1 MAPAEEIPCCKSG
14 LYLIERFP
22 YLAMLGTGRNHML
35 LKSYDIFKRDA
46 GGEVWVE
53 AVRDLE
59 SAKSR
64 LIELAAEA
72 PGQYVIFS
80 QRSGRMVS
88 SGTVVA
94 SPAARAS
101 ARETEKEKPSE
112 HCAASGA
119 GKSDTLW

>member
-1 MAPAEEIPCCKSG
+1 MRSQW
-14 LYLIERFP
+14 
-22 YLAMLGTGRNHML
+22 
-35 LKSYDIFKRDA
+35 YDIFRRDA
-46 GGEVWVE
+46 RGEIWIE

-59 SAKSR
+59 TAKSR

-88 SGTVVA
+88 SGTVVT
-94 SPAARAS
+94 SPAARARP
-101 ARETEKEKPSE
+101 RETDKSSE
-112 HCAASGA
+112 PCAESVT

>member
-1 MAPAEEIPCCKSG
+1 MPSP
-14 LYLIERFP
+14 
-22 YLAMLGTGRNHML
+22 
-35 LKSYDIFKRDA
+35 SYDIFKRDA

-59 SAKSR
+59 AAKSR

-72 PGQYVIFS
+72 PGQYLIFN

-94 SPAARAS
+94 SPSARATARDAERS
-101 ARETEKEKPSE
+101 AEP
-112 HCAASGA
+112 CAASRA
-119 GKSDTLW
+119 GDSETLW

>member
-1 MAPAEEIPCCKSG
+1 MPSP
-14 LYLIERFP
+14 
-22 YLAMLGTGRNHML
+22 
-35 LKSYDIFKRDA
+35 SYDIFKRDA

-59 SAKSR
+59 TAKSR

-94 SPAARAS
+94 SPAARATTS
-101 ARETEKEKPSE
+101 KESEKSPE
-112 HCAASGA
+112 HFAASKRG
-119 GKSDTLW
+119 GSDTLW